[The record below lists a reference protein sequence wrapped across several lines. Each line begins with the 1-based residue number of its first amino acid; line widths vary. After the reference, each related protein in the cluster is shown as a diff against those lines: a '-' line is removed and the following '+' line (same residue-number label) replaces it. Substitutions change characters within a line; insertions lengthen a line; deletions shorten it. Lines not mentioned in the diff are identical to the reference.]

1 MKRMESCFLS
11 VLLAAL
17 ALSGCAASAAN
28 PGQGAVPAPSVAGDG
43 FLCGGLPISRDA
55 VEARVPMSSIGER
68 GRIALS
74 EAVWDDGSPIDLPPE
89 EDWYVATTTDDLV
102 GVMRDVDVVEDPAYG
117 GIVPDHEVQTVA
129 WVDDATNLAPG
140 WYGAS
145 SGTCALTIDLGDL
158 TVPAIQLQTPPD
170 ARSKELHLLVTEE
183 TCNSGDD
190 AEGRIEIVSLE
201 ETDDRVS
208 LVLGVRP
215 RGGINACPS
224 NPATPFT
231 VMLSKPL
238 GEREVVDAGL
248 ADPRLLTT
256 NEP

>member
-1 MKRMESCFLS
+1 MKRTVSC
-11 VLLAAL
+11 LLGVAL
-17 ALSGCAASAAN
+17 TTLAVAGCAASVADPA
-28 PGQGAVPAPSVAGDG
+28 PGSAPTPSVAGDG
-43 FLCGGLPISRDA
+43 YLCGGLPISRDA
-55 VEARVPMSSIGER
+55 VEARIPLSAIGER
-68 GRIALS
+68 GRIALA

-129 WVDDATNLAPG
+129 WVDDATNLTPG

-145 SGTCALTIDLGDL
+145 SGACALTVDLGDL
-158 TVPAIQLQTPPD
+158 TVPAIELQTPPD
-170 ARSKELHLLVTEE
+170 ALSQELHLLVTEE

-201 ETDDRVS
+201 ESDDRVS

-231 VMLSKPL
+231 VTLSQPL

-256 NEP
+256 N